1 MRSASSRP
9 WNGLLAQVEFTA
21 QEAAGKYVCSIC
33 GYAYDPAEHDSVV
46 FEALRTGSPPLQEGQ
61 GEV

>member
-1 MRSASSRP
+1 
-9 WNGLLAQVEFTA
+9 VEFTA